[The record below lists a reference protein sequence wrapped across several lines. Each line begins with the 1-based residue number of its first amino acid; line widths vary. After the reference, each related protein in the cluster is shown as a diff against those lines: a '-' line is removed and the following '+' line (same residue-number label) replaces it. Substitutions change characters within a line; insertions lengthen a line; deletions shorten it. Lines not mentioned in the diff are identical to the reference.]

1 MLGRKKEG
9 SLVCPSCGLLVGVN
23 DDACL
28 NCGRRNPGLW
38 GFGPVLAKLGRGG
51 MDDAFI
57 QLVFVACGILYALSL
72 IADPDGIQMGGMLS
86 FLSPS
91 GPGLFLFGASGALP
105 VFGYGR
111 WWTFL
116 SATWLHGGLIHIFF
130 NMMWIR
136 QIGPAVIELYG
147 LSRMILIYTIAGVVG
162 FFASS
167 MAGYYLAFM
176 PGILRGADLTIG
188 ASASIFG
195 LLGAMIYY
203 GRRSGSSM
211 IGDQAKRWAMFL
223 FIFGFIFPGIDNWA
237 HLGGFV
243 GGYASALWLDPM
255 KPERMDHLLG
265 ALACLGL
272 TALAIIASVVH
283 GYQFMG

>member
-23 DDACL
+23 DDECF
-28 NCGRRNPGLW
+28 NCGRKNPGMW
-38 GFGPVLAKLGRGG
+38 GFGPALSRLGRGA

-57 QLVFVACGILYALSL
+57 QMVVVACGILFALSL
-72 IADPDGIQMGGMLS
+72 IADAGAIGMGGMMN

-91 GPGLFLFGASGALP
+91 SQGLFLFGASGAIP

-111 WWTFL
+111 WWTIL
-116 SATWLHGGLIHIFF
+116 SATWLHGSLIHIFF

-136 QIGPAVIELYG
+136 QLGPSVIDLYG
-147 LSRMILIYTIAGVVG
+147 LSRMIVIYTIAGVVG

-176 PGILRGADLTIG
+176 PSILRGAGLTIG

-211 IGDQAKRWAMFL
+211 IGQQAKMWALFL
-223 FIFGFIFPGIDNWA
+223 GVFGLIFPGIDNWA

-243 GGYASALWLDPM
+243 GGYVAAMWLDPL

-265 ALACLGL
+265 ALACLAL
-272 TALAIIASVVH
+272 TALAIIVSVIH
-283 GYQFMG
+283 GYQFIS